1 MEHSEFQLADDL
13 TNEPVVFMGC
23 TGSEISVVSM
33 VSGLISLFTAVVVFI
48 VLFSVSSSLAILAA
62 AVIVMGGTIALSVY
76 VLRKLMT
83 NKEERGDNYYKEVLQ
98 LTLSEWS
105 VGDRIFNKTES
116 FQRGRSI

>member
-23 TGSEISVVSM
+23 TGSEISVVAM
-33 VSGLISLFTAVVVFI
+33 VCGVVSLITAVIAFI
-48 VLFSVSSSLAILAA
+48 VLFNVSSSLAILAA

-98 LTLSEWS
+98 LRLSEWG
-105 VGDRIFNKTES
+105 VGHRIFNQTLS
-116 FQRGRSI
+116 FQRGRSL

>member
-23 TGSEISVVSM
+23 TGSEISVVAM

-62 AVIVMGGTIALSVY
+62 AVIAMGGTIALSVY

-116 FQRGRSI
+116 FQRGRSL